1 MYLHVHSTCA
11 FTQKKDIQRS
21 RQQSGLLLLFSRA
34 KGGQRE
40 WPPAG
45 QRDSSTFLQ
54 TRSLLVKTHFVVGAT
69 QPVMFIIR
77 AELVYSPGFPCPE
90 IPCALESQC
99 ATLPSSPRFS
109 LFPPSPLSLR
119 RPGPLFWEPRRS
131 VYTQC
136 RTGLQHLRLPTE
148 RAAQGL
154 SP

>member
-1 MYLHVHSTCA
+1 MSVSSVCWSSHTSNGHTHANMYLHVHSTCA

-77 AELVYSPGFPCPE
+77 AELTYSPGFPCPE
-90 IPCALESQC
+90 IPYALESQC
-99 ATLPSSPRFS
+99 ATLPSFPPFS
-109 LFPPSPLSLR
+109 LFPPSPLSLP
-119 RPGPLFWEPRRS
+119 RPGPLFWEPR
-131 VYTQC
+131 
-136 RTGLQHLRLPTE
+136 
-148 RAAQGL
+148 
-154 SP
+154 